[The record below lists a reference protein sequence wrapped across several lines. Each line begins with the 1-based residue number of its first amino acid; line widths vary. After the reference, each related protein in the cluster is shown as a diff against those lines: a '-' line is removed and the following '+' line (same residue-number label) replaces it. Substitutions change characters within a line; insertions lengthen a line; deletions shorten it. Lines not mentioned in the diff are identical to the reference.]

1 MAQSLDRPTKTC
13 AVCGRPFQWRRKW
26 KDVWDDVR
34 YCSERCRRRRG
45 ASRAK
50 PSSGINVFP
59 STASII
65 LKIINIFHL
74 KISEKFFRQLT
85 LIAIA
90 LPLAVACTKPGDLS
104 DRAERSADNRPVV
117 LTTFTILADMA
128 REVAGDRLQV
138 KSITKPGA
146 EIHGYEPSPK
156 DLERASGADLIVE
169 NGLGLELWARRF
181 VQSAGDVP
189 TVTLTDGMQPL
200 LIEGDVYAGK
210 PNPHAWMSPLRA
222 QGYVDQLVDAFS
234 DLDPEGAQIYRDNGK
249 RYKLQLE
256 NLDAELRDLLAVIP
270 PKQRVLVSCEGAFS
284 YLAQDYGFDEAYLW
298 PVNAESQI
306 TPRRM
311 ARLIE
316 RVKRDQVPAV
326 FCETTVSDKAQREV
340 ARASG
345 ARFGGS
351 FYVDSLSKRNGP
363 APTLL
368 DLQRHNVK
376 LLRQGLAASAE
387 KSS

>member
-1 MAQSLDRPTKTC
+1 
-13 AVCGRPFQWRRKW
+13 
-26 KDVWDDVR
+26 
-34 YCSERCRRRRG
+34 
-45 ASRAK
+45 
-50 PSSGINVFP
+50 
-59 STASII
+59 
-65 LKIINIFHL
+65 
-74 KISEKFFRQLT
+74 
-85 LIAIA
+85 
-90 LPLAVACTKPGDLS
+90 
-104 DRAERSADNRPVV
+104 
-117 LTTFTILADMA
+117 
-128 REVAGDRLQV
+128 
-138 KSITKPGA
+138 
-146 EIHGYEPSPK
+146 SPR
-156 DLERASGADLIVE
+156 DLEQASGADLIVE

-189 TVTLTDGMQPL
+189 TVTLTEGMQPL
-200 LIEGDVYAGK
+200 FIEGDAYAGK

-222 QGYVDQLVDAFS
+222 QGYVDRLVDAFS
-234 DLDPEGAQIYRDNGK
+234 QLDPEGAQLYRNNGDS
-249 RYKLQLE
+249 YKLQLE
-256 NLDAELRDLLAVIP
+256 NLDAELRNLLAVIP
-270 PKQRVLVSCEGAFS
+270 QKQRVLVSCEGAFS

-316 RVKRDQVPAV
+316 RVKKDQVPAV

-376 LLRQGLAASAE
+376 LIRQGLAASAE

>member
-1 MAQSLDRPTKTC
+1 MLFACSQS
-13 AVCGRPFQWRRKW
+13 
-26 KDVWDDVR
+26 
-34 YCSERCRRRRG
+34 
-45 ASRAK
+45 
-50 PSSGINVFP
+50 N
-59 STASII
+59 
-65 LKIINIFHL
+65 
-74 KISEKFFRQLT
+74 QLT
-85 LIAIA
+85 DQSKNA
-90 LPLAVACTKPGDLS
+90 S
-104 DRAERSADNRPVV
+104 DKRPVV

-128 REVAGDRLQV
+128 RQVAGDRLQV
-138 KSITKPGA
+138 RSITKPGA

-156 DLERASGADLIVE
+156 DLEQASGADLIVE

-181 VQSAGDVP
+181 VRSAGDVP
-189 TVTLTDGMQPL
+189 TVTLTEGMQPL

-222 QGYVDQLVDAFS
+222 QGYVDRLVDALS
-234 DLDPEGAQIYRDNGK
+234 ELDPEGAQLYRENGNLYK
-249 RYKLQLE
+249 RQLE
-256 NLDAELRDLLAVIP
+256 SLDAELRNLLAGIP
-270 PKQRVLVSCEGAFS
+270 KKQRVLVSCEGAFS

-306 TPRRM
+306 TPKRM

-345 ARFGGS
+345 ARFGGN

-363 APTLL
+363 AATLL

-376 LLRQGLAASAE
+376 LIRQGLAASAE

>member
-1 MAQSLDRPTKTC
+1 MNNFLSKTLRSRLLRQMTTL
-13 AVCGRPFQWRRKW
+13 AVALPL
-26 KDVWDDVR
+26 VVA
-34 YCSERCRRRRG
+34 CSKQG
-45 ASRAK
+45 DLTDK
-50 PSSGINVFP
+50 T
-59 STASII
+59 STAS
-65 LKIINIFHL
+65 
-74 KISEKFFRQLT
+74 
-85 LIAIA
+85 
-90 LPLAVACTKPGDLS
+90 D
-104 DRAERSADNRPVV
+104 DRPVV

-128 REVAGDRLQV
+128 RQVAGDRLQV

-156 DLERASGADLIVE
+156 DLEQASGADLIVE

-189 TVTLTDGMQPL
+189 TVTLTQGMQPL

-234 DLDPEGAQIYRDNGK
+234 DLDPEGSQIYRDNGK

-256 NLDAELRDLLAVIP
+256 NLDTELRNLLAAIP
-270 PKQRVLVSCEGAFS
+270 KKQRVLVSCEGAFS

>member
-1 MAQSLDRPTKTC
+1 M
-13 AVCGRPFQWRRKW
+13 
-26 KDVWDDVR
+26 
-34 YCSERCRRRRG
+34 
-45 ASRAK
+45 
-50 PSSGINVFP
+50 
-59 STASII
+59 
-65 LKIINIFHL
+65 KIINIFHL

-90 LPLAVACTKPGDLS
+90 LPLAVACTKSVDLS

-200 LIEGDVYAGK
+200 LIEGDMYAGK

-234 DLDPEGAQIYRDNGK
+234 DLDPEGAKIYRDNGK
-249 RYKLQLE
+249 RYKQQLE

-368 DLQRHNVK
+368 ELQRHNVK

>member
-1 MAQSLDRPTKTC
+1 
-13 AVCGRPFQWRRKW
+13 
-26 KDVWDDVR
+26 
-34 YCSERCRRRRG
+34 
-45 ASRAK
+45 
-50 PSSGINVFP
+50 
-59 STASII
+59 

-90 LPLAVACTKPGDLS
+90 LPLAVACTKSVDLS
-104 DRAERSADNRPVV
+104 DRAERSADNRPVI

-189 TVTLTDGMQPL
+189 TVTLTEGMQPL
-200 LIEGDVYAGK
+200 LIEGDMYAGK

-249 RYKLQLE
+249 RYKQQLE

>member
-1 MAQSLDRPTKTC
+1 MN
-13 AVCGRPFQWRRKW
+13 VC
-26 KDVWDDVR
+26 
-34 YCSERCRRRRG
+34 
-45 ASRAK
+45 
-50 PSSGINVFP
+50 
-59 STASII
+59 
-65 LKIINIFHL
+65 LINIL
-74 KISEKFFRQLT
+74 NKRLLCQMATLVIAMPLTGSCSNSNYLADKTEKI
-85 LIAIA
+85 
-90 LPLAVACTKPGDLS
+90 
-104 DRAERSADNRPVV
+104 ADDRPVV

-128 REVAGDRLQV
+128 RQVAGDRLQV
-138 KSITKPGA
+138 RSITKPGA

-156 DLERASGADLIVE
+156 DLEQASGADLIVE
-169 NGLGLELWARRF
+169 NGLGMELWARRF
-181 VQSAGDVP
+181 VQSAADVP
-189 TVTLTDGMQPL
+189 TVTLTEGMQPL
-200 LIEGDVYAGK
+200 LIEGDAYAGK

-222 QGYVDQLVDAFS
+222 QGYVDRLVDAFS
-234 DLDPEGAQIYRDNGK
+234 QLDPEGAQLYRNNGNS
-249 RYKLQLE
+249 YKLKLE
-256 NLDAELRDLLAVIP
+256 NLDAELRNLLAVIP

-316 RVKRDQVPAV
+316 RVKNDQIPAV

-376 LLRQGLAASAE
+376 LIRQGLAASAE

>member
-1 MAQSLDRPTKTC
+1 MANMS
-13 AVCGRPFQWRRKW
+13 
-26 KDVWDDVR
+26 
-34 YCSERCRRRRG
+34 
-45 ASRAK
+45 
-50 PSSGINVFP
+50 
-59 STASII
+59 
-65 LKIINIFHL
+65 IINIFL
-74 KISEKFFRQLT
+74 AGILGRRILRQV
-85 LIAIA
+85 AIVIFA
-90 LPLAVACTKPGDLS
+90 LPMAVACSSQGTLS
-104 DRAERSADNRPVV
+104 NKSGNSADNRPVV

-128 REVAGDRLQV
+128 RQVAGDRLQV
-138 KSITKPGA
+138 RSITKPGA
-146 EIHGYEPSPK
+146 EIHGYEPSPR
-156 DLERASGADLIVE
+156 DLEQASGADLIVE

-189 TVTLTDGMQPL
+189 TVTLTEGMQPL
-200 LIEGDVYAGK
+200 FIEGDAYAGK

-222 QGYVDQLVDAFS
+222 QGYVDRLVDAFS
-234 DLDPEGAQIYRDNGK
+234 LLDPEGAQLYRNNGDS
-249 RYKLQLE
+249 YKLQLE
-256 NLDAELRDLLAVIP
+256 NLDAELRNLLAVIP
-270 PKQRVLVSCEGAFS
+270 QKQRVLVSCEGAFS

-316 RVKRDQVPAV
+316 RVKKDQVPAV

-376 LLRQGLAASAE
+376 LIRQGLAASAE
-387 KSS
+387 TSS

>member
-1 MAQSLDRPTKTC
+1 M
-13 AVCGRPFQWRRKW
+13 
-26 KDVWDDVR
+26 
-34 YCSERCRRRRG
+34 
-45 ASRAK
+45 
-50 PSSGINVFP
+50 
-59 STASII
+59 
-65 LKIINIFHL
+65 KIINIFHL

-90 LPLAVACTKPGDLS
+90 LPLAVACTKSVDLS

-200 LIEGDVYAGK
+200 LIEGDMYAGK

-249 RYKLQLE
+249 RYKQQLE

-316 RVKRDQVPAV
+316 LVKRDQVPAV

>member
-1 MAQSLDRPTKTC
+1 
-13 AVCGRPFQWRRKW
+13 
-26 KDVWDDVR
+26 
-34 YCSERCRRRRG
+34 
-45 ASRAK
+45 
-50 PSSGINVFP
+50 
-59 STASII
+59 
-65 LKIINIFHL
+65 
-74 KISEKFFRQLT
+74 
-85 LIAIA
+85 
-90 LPLAVACTKPGDLS
+90 
-104 DRAERSADNRPVV
+104 

-200 LIEGDVYAGK
+200 LIEGDLYAGK

-249 RYKLQLE
+249 SYKLQLE
-256 NLDAELRDLLAVIP
+256 NLDAELRDVLAVIP

>member
-1 MAQSLDRPTKTC
+1 MANMS
-13 AVCGRPFQWRRKW
+13 
-26 KDVWDDVR
+26 
-34 YCSERCRRRRG
+34 
-45 ASRAK
+45 
-50 PSSGINVFP
+50 
-59 STASII
+59 
-65 LKIINIFHL
+65 IINIFLAGILGRRILHHV
-74 KISEKFFRQLT
+74 
-85 LIAIA
+85 AIIILA
-90 LPLAVACTKPGDLS
+90 LPMAVACSSQGTLS
-104 DRAERSADNRPVV
+104 NKSGNSADNRPVV

-128 REVAGDRLQV
+128 RQVAGDRLQV
-138 KSITKPGA
+138 RSITKPGA
-146 EIHGYEPSPK
+146 EIHGYEPSPR
-156 DLERASGADLIVE
+156 DLEQASGADLIVE

-189 TVTLTDGMQPL
+189 TVTLTEGMQPL
-200 LIEGDVYAGK
+200 FIEGDAYAGK

-222 QGYVDQLVDAFS
+222 QRYVDRLVDAFS
-234 DLDPEGAQIYRDNGK
+234 QLDPEGAQLYRNNGDS
-249 RYKLQLE
+249 YKLQLE
-256 NLDAELRDLLAVIP
+256 NLDAELRNLLAVIP
-270 PKQRVLVSCEGAFS
+270 QKQRVLVSCEGAFS

-316 RVKRDQVPAV
+316 RVKKDQVPAV

-376 LLRQGLAASAE
+376 LIRQGLAASAE
-387 KSS
+387 TSS

>member
-1 MAQSLDRPTKTC
+1 MK
-13 AVCGRPFQWRRKW
+13 
-26 KDVWDDVR
+26 
-34 YCSERCRRRRG
+34 
-45 ASRAK
+45 
-50 PSSGINVFP
+50 
-59 STASII
+59 
-65 LKIINIFHL
+65 
-74 KISEKFFRQLT
+74 KFFRQLT

-90 LPLAVACTKPGDLS
+90 LPLAVACTKSVDLS

-200 LIEGDVYAGK
+200 LIEGDMYAGK

-249 RYKLQLE
+249 RYKQQLE

>member
-234 DLDPEGAQIYRDNGK
+234 DLDPKGAQIYRDNGK

>member
-1 MAQSLDRPTKTC
+1 MANMS
-13 AVCGRPFQWRRKW
+13 
-26 KDVWDDVR
+26 
-34 YCSERCRRRRG
+34 
-45 ASRAK
+45 
-50 PSSGINVFP
+50 
-59 STASII
+59 
-65 LKIINIFHL
+65 IINIFLAGILGRRILHHV
-74 KISEKFFRQLT
+74 
-85 LIAIA
+85 AIIILA
-90 LPLAVACTKPGDLS
+90 LPMAVACSSQGTLS
-104 DRAERSADNRPVV
+104 NKSGNNADNRPVV

-128 REVAGDRLQV
+128 RQVAGDRLQV
-138 KSITKPGA
+138 RSITKPGA
-146 EIHGYEPSPK
+146 EIHGYEPSPR
-156 DLERASGADLIVE
+156 DLEQASGADLIVE

-189 TVTLTDGMQPL
+189 TVTLTEGMQPL
-200 LIEGDVYAGK
+200 FIEGDAYAGK

-222 QGYVDQLVDAFS
+222 QGYVDRLVDAFS
-234 DLDPEGAQIYRDNGK
+234 QLDPEGAQLYRNNGDS
-249 RYKLQLE
+249 YKLQLE
-256 NLDAELRDLLAVIP
+256 NLDAELRNLLAVIP
-270 PKQRVLVSCEGAFS
+270 QQQRVLVSCEGAFS

-316 RVKRDQVPAV
+316 RVKKDQVPAV

-376 LLRQGLAASAE
+376 LIRQGLAASAE

>member
-1 MAQSLDRPTKTC
+1 M
-13 AVCGRPFQWRRKW
+13 
-26 KDVWDDVR
+26 
-34 YCSERCRRRRG
+34 
-45 ASRAK
+45 
-50 PSSGINVFP
+50 
-59 STASII
+59 
-65 LKIINIFHL
+65 KIINIFHL

-90 LPLAVACTKPGDLS
+90 LPLAVACTKSVDLS
-104 DRAERSADNRPVV
+104 DRAERSADNSPVV

-200 LIEGDVYAGK
+200 LIEGDMYAGK

-249 RYKLQLE
+249 RYKQQLE

>member
-1 MAQSLDRPTKTC
+1 MKNLKL
-13 AVCGRPFQWRRKW
+13 G
-26 KDVWDDVR
+26 
-34 YCSERCRRRRG
+34 
-45 ASRAK
+45 
-50 PSSGINVFP
+50 
-59 STASII
+59 I
-65 LKIINIFHL
+65 LKV
-74 KISEKFFRQLT
+74 SFFRQLVT
-85 LIAIA
+85 LIIV
-90 LPLAVACTKPGDLS
+90 LPLSVACSKQGDLS
-104 DRAERSADNRPVV
+104 RRISNASDDRPVV

-128 REVAGDRLQV
+128 RQVAGDRLQV

-146 EIHGYEPSPK
+146 EIHGYEPSPR
-156 DLERASGADLIVE
+156 DLEQASNADLIVE

-181 VQSAGDVP
+181 VQSAADVP
-189 TVTLTDGMQPL
+189 TVTLTEGMQPL
-200 LIEGDVYAGK
+200 LIEGDAYAGK

-222 QGYVDQLVDAFS
+222 QGYVDRLVDAFS
-234 DLDPEGAQIYRDNGK
+234 QLDPEGAQLYRDNGNS
-249 RYKLQLE
+249 YKLQLE
-256 NLDAELRDLLAVIP
+256 NLDAELRNLLAVIP
-270 PKQRVLVSCEGAFS
+270 QKQRVLVSCEGAFS

-306 TPRRM
+306 SPRRM

-316 RVKRDQVPAV
+316 RVKNDQIPAV

-376 LLRQGLAASAE
+376 LIRQGLASPAE

>member
-1 MAQSLDRPTKTC
+1 M
-13 AVCGRPFQWRRKW
+13 
-26 KDVWDDVR
+26 
-34 YCSERCRRRRG
+34 
-45 ASRAK
+45 
-50 PSSGINVFP
+50 
-59 STASII
+59 
-65 LKIINIFHL
+65 KIINIFHL

-90 LPLAVACTKPGDLS
+90 LPLAVACTKSVDLS

-200 LIEGDVYAGK
+200 LIEGDMYAGK

-249 RYKLQLE
+249 RYKQQLE

-311 ARLIE
+311 ARLID

>member
-1 MAQSLDRPTKTC
+1 M
-13 AVCGRPFQWRRKW
+13 
-26 KDVWDDVR
+26 
-34 YCSERCRRRRG
+34 
-45 ASRAK
+45 
-50 PSSGINVFP
+50 
-59 STASII
+59 
-65 LKIINIFHL
+65 IINIFSAEILRSHL
-74 KISEKFFRQLT
+74 LRKLMTI
-85 LIAIA
+85 IIA
-90 LPLAVACTKPGDLS
+90 LPMAVACSRQGSLPNNLENS
-104 DRAERSADNRPVV
+104 VDNRPVV

-128 REVAGDRLQV
+128 RQVAGDRLQV
-138 KSITKPGA
+138 RSITKPGA
-146 EIHGYEPSPK
+146 EIHGYEPSPR
-156 DLERASGADLIVE
+156 DLEQASNADLIIE

-181 VQSAGDVP
+181 VQSAADVP
-189 TVTLTDGMQPL
+189 TVTLTEGMQPL
-200 LIEGDVYAGK
+200 LIEGDAYAGK

-222 QGYVDQLVDAFS
+222 QGYVDRLVDAFS
-234 DLDPEGAQIYRDNGK
+234 QLDPEGAQLYRDNGNS
-249 RYKLQLE
+249 YKLQLE
-256 NLDAELRDLLAVIP
+256 KLDAELRNLLAVIP
-270 PKQRVLVSCEGAFS
+270 QKQRVLVSCEGAFS

-306 TPRRM
+306 SPRRM

-316 RVKRDQVPAV
+316 RVKKDQVPAV

-376 LLRQGLAASAE
+376 LIRQGLAASAE

>member
-1 MAQSLDRPTKTC
+1 MQ
-13 AVCGRPFQWRRKW
+13 
-26 KDVWDDVR
+26 
-34 YCSERCRRRRG
+34 
-45 ASRAK
+45 
-50 PSSGINVFP
+50 N
-59 STASII
+59 
-65 LKIINIFHL
+65 
-74 KISEKFFRQLT
+74 FFSNLSQKHFLRQLMAF
-85 LIAIA
+85 IVAI
-90 LPLAVACTKPGDLS
+90 PLAVACSRQGDLS
-104 DRAERSADNRPVV
+104 NQIDNNSDDRPVV

-128 REVAGDRLQV
+128 RQVAGDRLQV

-156 DLERASGADLIVE
+156 DLERASGADLIIE

-189 TVTLTDGMQPL
+189 TVTLTEGMQPL

-234 DLDPEGAQIYRDNGK
+234 DLDPEGSQIYQDNGK
-249 RYKLQLE
+249 RYKLQLD

-270 PKQRVLVSCEGAFS
+270 ENQRVLVSCEGAFS

-345 ARFGGS
+345 ARFGGN

-376 LLRQGLAASAE
+376 LLRQGLAAPSE

>member
-1 MAQSLDRPTKTC
+1 MNQH
-13 AVCGRPFQWRRKW
+13 
-26 KDVWDDVR
+26 
-34 YCSERCRRRRG
+34 
-45 ASRAK
+45 
-50 PSSGINVFP
+50 FP
-59 STASII
+59 STASIV

-74 KISEKFFRQLT
+74 KMSKKFFRQLT
-85 LIAIA
+85 LVVIS
-90 LPLAVACTKPGDLS
+90 LPLAVACTKSGDLS
-104 DRAERSADNRPVV
+104 DRAERSAENRPVV

-234 DLDPEGAQIYRDNGK
+234 DLDPKGAQIYRDNGK

-311 ARLIE
+311 ARLID
-316 RVKRDQVPAV
+316 RVKRDKVPAV

-368 DLQRHNVK
+368 ELQRHNVK

>member
-1 MAQSLDRPTKTC
+1 M
-13 AVCGRPFQWRRKW
+13 
-26 KDVWDDVR
+26 
-34 YCSERCRRRRG
+34 
-45 ASRAK
+45 
-50 PSSGINVFP
+50 
-59 STASII
+59 
-65 LKIINIFHL
+65 KIINIFHL

-90 LPLAVACTKPGDLS
+90 LPLAVACTKSVDLS

-249 RYKLQLE
+249 RYKQQLE
-256 NLDAELRDLLAVIP
+256 NLDAELRDILAVIP

-368 DLQRHNVK
+368 ELQRHNVK

>member
-1 MAQSLDRPTKTC
+1 MNFCLLDILNKRLLRQMVTL
-13 AVCGRPFQWRRKW
+13 AV
-26 KDVWDDVR
+26 
-34 YCSERCRRRRG
+34 
-45 ASRAK
+45 AM
-50 PSSGINVFP
+50 
-59 STASII
+59 
-65 LKIINIFHL
+65 
-74 KISEKFFRQLT
+74 
-85 LIAIA
+85 
-90 LPLAVACTKPGDLS
+90 PLAVSCSNSNYL
-104 DRAERSADNRPVV
+104 ADKTEKIADDRPVV

-128 REVAGDRLQV
+128 RQVAGDRLQV

-156 DLERASGADLIVE
+156 DLEQASGADLIVE

-181 VQSAGDVP
+181 VQSAADVP
-189 TVTLTDGMQPL
+189 TVTLTEGMQPL
-200 LIEGDVYAGK
+200 LIEGDAYAGK

-222 QGYVDQLVDAFS
+222 QGYVDRLVDAFS
-234 DLDPEGAQIYRDNGK
+234 QLDPEGAQLYRNNGNS
-249 RYKLQLE
+249 YKLKLE
-256 NLDAELRDLLAVIP
+256 NLDAELRNLLAVIP

-316 RVKRDQVPAV
+316 RVKNDQIPAV

-376 LLRQGLAASAE
+376 LIRQGLAASAE

>member
-1 MAQSLDRPTKTC
+1 MN
-13 AVCGRPFQWRRKW
+13 VC
-26 KDVWDDVR
+26 
-34 YCSERCRRRRG
+34 
-45 ASRAK
+45 
-50 PSSGINVFP
+50 
-59 STASII
+59 
-65 LKIINIFHL
+65 LINIL
-74 KISEKFFRQLT
+74 NKRLLCQMATLVIAMPLTGSCSNSNYLADKTEKI
-85 LIAIA
+85 
-90 LPLAVACTKPGDLS
+90 
-104 DRAERSADNRPVV
+104 ADDRPVV

-128 REVAGDRLQV
+128 RQVAGDRLQV
-138 KSITKPGA
+138 RSITKPGA

-156 DLERASGADLIVE
+156 DLEQASGADLIVE

-181 VQSAGDVP
+181 VQSAADVP
-189 TVTLTDGMQPL
+189 TVTLTEGMQPL
-200 LIEGDVYAGK
+200 LIEGDAYAGK

-222 QGYVDQLVDAFS
+222 QGYVDRLVDAFS
-234 DLDPEGAQIYRDNGK
+234 QLDPDGAQLYRNNGNS
-249 RYKLQLE
+249 YKLKLE
-256 NLDAELRDLLAVIP
+256 NLDAELRNLLAVIP

-316 RVKRDQVPAV
+316 RVKNDQIPAV

-376 LLRQGLAASAE
+376 LIRQGLAASAE

>member
-1 MAQSLDRPTKTC
+1 M
-13 AVCGRPFQWRRKW
+13 
-26 KDVWDDVR
+26 
-34 YCSERCRRRRG
+34 
-45 ASRAK
+45 
-50 PSSGINVFP
+50 
-59 STASII
+59 
-65 LKIINIFHL
+65 KIINIFHL

-90 LPLAVACTKPGDLS
+90 LPLAVACTKSVDLS

-200 LIEGDVYAGK
+200 LIEGDMYAGK

-234 DLDPEGAQIYRDNGK
+234 DLDPEVAQIYRDNGK
-249 RYKLQLE
+249 RYKQQLE